1 MRTEEGEQAA
11 ARGVRRV
18 AEGQGEDGPGSVG
31 DSGATPIVVWRWW
44 WWRWSD
50 GGVGRRKKKRHSSAE
65 EEEREVEEEEDEEV
79 ERRGELTFSCAGKV
93 RQSLTD
99 RLT

>member
-1 MRTEEGEQAA
+1 MYTHTYVCLLRTEEGEQAA
-11 ARGVRRV
+11 ARRARRV

-50 GGVGRRKKKRHSSAE
+50 GVWSGQE
-65 EEEREVEEEEDEEV
+65 EEEEAAARTRRRKSERWRRRSRE
-79 ERRGELTFSCAGKV
+79 GES
-93 RQSLTD
+93 
-99 RLT
+99 